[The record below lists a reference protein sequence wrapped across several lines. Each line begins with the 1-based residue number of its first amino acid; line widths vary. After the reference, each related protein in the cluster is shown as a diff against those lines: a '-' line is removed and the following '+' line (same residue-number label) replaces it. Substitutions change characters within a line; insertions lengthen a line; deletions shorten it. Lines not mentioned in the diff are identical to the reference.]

1 MHQCRTNSLLVTP
14 PTKTTS
20 SPLEI
25 EVASTSTLLEAIVE
39 NTSPPSSSSFA
50 SESENTPFTSPSPD
64 TLTTTF
70 SFATENFPTP
80 FPTPSRTF
88 TTSTIMSFSFI
99 FHTSSATT
107 SFHSHS
113 SATISNIPNSSSNP
127 GSSSVFPI
135 SSKSHIGAIIGGT
148 IGGVVLIT
156 TVIILVLIHRSKKRR
171 HRQRSMSETLDHGIG
186 GATPFP
192 LKDQLTT
199 ITNSDPNSHSNLTP
213 VVPPEI
219 TTLGESN
226 PVVATQL
233 TASTFGIRR
242 NLFVHQDGGRIEM
255 PLQAEP
261 EDVVLEE
268 IPPPYESLI

>member
-1 MHQCRTNSLLVTP
+1 MHQRRTNILLVTSP
-14 PTKTTS
+14 EPTS

-25 EVASTSTLLEAIVE
+25 EVASTSTLLEAVVE
-39 NTSPPSSSSFA
+39 NTSPPSSSSFG
-50 SESENTPFTSPSPD
+50 SESEDTSFPSPSPD
-64 TLTTTF
+64 TLTTSFFTF
-70 SFATENFPTP
+70 TVTPTTP

-107 SFHSHS
+107 SFHSHF

-127 GSSSVFPI
+127 GSSSVSPI

-213 VVPPEI
+213 VVPPEM

-226 PVVATQL
+226 SVVATQL
-233 TASTFGIRR
+233 TASTFGTRR